1 MEIELLY
8 FDHCATWQTTLADL
22 RQALSEVGA
31 GEQVRLVKVES
42 QQEAERLR
50 FLGSPTVRVNGND
63 VEPGIPS
70 DGFGMECRLY
80 WVDGRPTGSP
90 PLQWIEDAIAAAR

>member
-1 MEIELLY
+1 MGRE
-8 FDHCATWQTTLADL
+8 
-22 RQALSEVGA
+22 
-31 GEQVRLVKVES
+31 EQVRLVKVES

-50 FLGSPTVRVNGND
+50 FVGSPTVRVNGKD
-63 VEPGIPS
+63 VELGIPS

>member
-8 FDHCATWQTTLADL
+8 FDDCATWQTTLADL
-22 RQALSEVGA
+22 RQALLQLGRE
-31 GEQVRLVKVES
+31 EQVRLVKVES

-50 FLGSPTVRVNGND
+50 FLGSPTVRINGYD
-63 VEPGIPS
+63 VEPDAPS
-70 DGFGMECRLY
+70 DGFGMECRVY

-90 PLQWIEDAIAAAR
+90 PLQWIETAVAAAR

>member
-1 MEIELLY
+1 MKIELLY
-8 FDHCATWQTTLADL
+8 FDHCATWETTLADL
-22 RQALSEVGA
+22 RQALSAVGRQ
-31 GEQVRLVKVES
+31 EQVSLVKVES

-70 DGFGMECRLY
+70 TGFGMECRLY
-80 WVDGRPTGSP
+80 WVEGRPTGSP
-90 PLQWIEDAIAAAR
+90 PMQWIENAIAAAR

>member
-22 RQALSEVGA
+22 RQALSQVGRE
-31 GEQVRLVKVES
+31 EQVRLVKVES
-42 QQEAERLR
+42 QQEAKRLR

-80 WVDGRPTGSP
+80 CVYGLLTGSP
-90 PLQWIEDAIAAAR
+90 LLQWIDDAIVAAR